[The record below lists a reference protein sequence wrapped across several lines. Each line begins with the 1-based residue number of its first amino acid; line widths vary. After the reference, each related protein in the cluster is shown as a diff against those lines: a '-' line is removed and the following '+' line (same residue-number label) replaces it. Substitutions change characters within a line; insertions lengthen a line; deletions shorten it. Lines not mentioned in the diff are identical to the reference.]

1 MMSLR
6 LYCPAE
12 LSEAAQGVL
21 DGHAAVGAVAVIKG
35 ASKHPAGDL
44 ILADIAR
51 EGVNHVVDGLLEL
64 GLTEEGTIHLSP
76 VDAWV
81 SRRDLEA
88 LNTTPG
94 EEADAVVWTEVLAR
108 AYDATALTWSFFTF
122 LSLSCLLAAIAIVL
136 DSTLLLVGAVVLG
149 PEFGAIAAI
158 GLALVRRRPELLKRA
173 LRILLLGFASAVV
186 VATAFALVVQ
196 ALGWVSVEHVAGTRA
211 NTGFIYHPDQ
221 WSVVIAVLAGIAGVL
236 SLTSSSSNALVGV
249 FISVTT
255 LPASGNIAL
264 GIAFRQ
270 WDQVLGST
278 AQVLINIT
286 GMAVAGWL
294 TLLVQQTVWSRVRAR
309 VRR

>member
-1 MMSLR
+1 MMSMR

-12 LSEAAQGVL
+12 LSDAAQQVL
-21 DGHAAVGAVAVIKG
+21 AAHTAVGAVAVITG
-35 ASKHPAGDL
+35 ASKQPVGDL

-51 EGVNHVVDGLLEL
+51 EGVNHVVDELLAL
-64 GLTEEGTIHLSP
+64 GLSEDGTIHLSP

-81 SRRDLEA
+81 SKRDLEA
-88 LNTTPG
+88 IQTTPG
-94 EEADAVVWTEVLAR
+94 EEADAVVWPEVLAR

-122 LSLSCLLAAIAIVL
+122 LSLSTLLAAIAIVL

-158 GLALVRRRPELLKRA
+158 GLSLVRRRPELLRRA
-173 LRILLLGFASAVV
+173 LRLLLLGFAAAVV
-186 VATAFALVVQ
+186 VATAFALLVEV
-196 ALGWVSVEHVAGTRA
+196 LGWVSVEDVAGSRA
-211 NTGFIYHPDQ
+211 NTGFIYHPNH
-221 WSVVIAVLAGIAGVL
+221 WSVVVALLAGIAGVL

-264 GIAFRQ
+264 GLAFGQ
-270 WDQVLGST
+270 WDQVIGST
-278 AQVLINIT
+278 AQVIINIT
-286 GMAVAGWL
+286 GMAFAGWL
-294 TLLVQQTVWSRVRAR
+294 TLLVQQTVWSRVKAR